1 MFWNF
6 FVFLFNRN
14 YPFLYF
20 LFYDSKISILIVSSS
35 TFHLPPSILFLT
47 SHLISYQ
54 SPYFSPFNVIFHFS
68 LFVLPLNNRHVLV
81 GIEVGDG

>member
-1 MFWNF
+1 MFWNS

-14 YPFLYF
+14 CSFLYF
-20 LFYDSKISILIVSSS
+20 LFYDSKISILIVS
-35 TFHLPPSILFLT
+35 FSIF
-47 SHLISYQ
+47 HLISYQ
-54 SPYFSPFNVIFHFS
+54 SPYFSPFNLIFHFS

>member
-1 MFWNF
+1 MFWNS

-14 YPFLYF
+14 CSFLYF
-20 LFYDSKISILIVSSS
+20 LFYDSKISILIVS
-35 TFHLPPSILFLT
+35 LSIF
-47 SHLISYQ
+47 HLISYQ
-54 SPYFSPFNVIFHFS
+54 SPYFSPFNLIFHFS

>member
-14 YPFLYF
+14 CSFLYF
-20 LFYDSKISILIVSSS
+20 LFYDSKIYILIVSSS
-35 TFHLPPSILFLT
+35 IF
-47 SHLISYQ
+47 HLISHQ

-81 GIEVGDG
+81 GIEIGDG

>member
-6 FVFLFNRN
+6 LVFLFNRN
-14 YPFLYF
+14 CSFLYF
-20 LFYDSKISILIVSSS
+20 LFYDSKISILIVS
-35 TFHLPPSILFLT
+35 LSIF
-47 SHLISYQ
+47 HLISYQ
-54 SPYFSPFNVIFHFS
+54 SPYVSPFNLIFHFS

>member
-35 TFHLPPSILFLT
+35 IPVTLFLT

-68 LFVLPLNNRHVLV
+68 FFVLPLNNRHVLV

>member
-35 TFHLPPSILFLT
+35 TF
-47 SHLISYQ
+47 HLISYQ